1 LEHRFARQSVQNG
14 RAAPARPRRDATYHA
29 DIPQEYGA
37 PVARLANKPQALL
50 RWGCWVTLE
59 KGMRVSGHATHAWR
73 VITVAA
79 SLAFMVS
86 LVPSSAEAEIDTG
99 AAVGLGLGSF
109 ALGTALGAAS
119 NPYYRPYGY
128 YYPGAPVYYP
138 PPPGYYPPPAYYPPV
153 RSCWDPY
160 YARYYPC

>member
-1 LEHRFARQSVQNG
+1 
-14 RAAPARPRRDATYHA
+14 
-29 DIPQEYGA
+29 
-37 PVARLANKPQALL
+37 
-50 RWGCWVTLE
+50 
-59 KGMRVSGHATHAWR
+59 MRVSGYATHACR
-73 VITVAA
+73 TIAVAA
-79 SLAFMVS
+79 SLAVMVS

-109 ALGTALGAAS
+109 ALGTALGATS

-138 PPPGYYPPPAYYPPV
+138 PPPVYYPPPPYYPPA

-160 YARYYPC
+160 YARYYAC